1 MKVVP
6 KKRGR
11 MVGIGTVNDFPR
23 VRSEYAARMQDNS
36 QLRTDLTSANQVIS
50 ELRTDN
56 RAKRT
61 HIRDMAVMFDVIVDT
76 NPALA

>member
-1 MKVVP
+1 M
-6 KKRGR
+6 GR

-23 VRSEYAARMQDNS
+23 ARSEYGARMQDDS
-36 QLRTDLTSANQVIS
+36 QLRTDFTSANQVIL

-56 RAKRT
+56 RANMT
-61 HIRDMAVMFDVIVDT
+61 HIRDVAAMFDVIVET